1 MKRPSASA
9 SPAELAAALHEVS
22 NALTVV
28 LGWLDIVGS
37 RVQAGP
43 ARDALEVALSY
54 ARLGHGVARRAIG
67 DGGGDGDGV
76 GGFAAERSAATLAR
90 AAVLGITPAAERKGV
105 HLRFESTTSL
115 DDWVADADAVAQILL
130 NLLLNAVAFSPA
142 GGVVTLTLRE
152 DGGGMAFRVIDE
164 GPGVDPERAST
175 LFVAPESTRTGGTGI
190 GLVHSSAAARERGG
204 ELRLARPGPG
214 ACFELFWPKRPER
227 ADARPP
233 SEPVRLDG
241 ARVLVLED
249 DPAVLGLIELALEA
263 RGAVVIS
270 ITNSHDIA
278 SFDLGTGLSAVLF
291 DLSPIAEDPRGAIAL
306 LRQRA
311 GHVPV
316 VLISGSPTGAPDLGH
331 DEVCTW
337 IRKPFEMGEVI
348 AVLRALLAD
357 G

>member
-28 LGWLDIVGS
+28 LGWLDIAGG
-37 RVQAGP
+37 RAQAGP
-43 ARDALEVALSY
+43 ARDALEVAVSY

-67 DGGGDGDGV
+67 DGDGGL
-76 GGFAAERSAATLAR
+76 AAERSAAVLAR

-105 HLRFESTTSL
+105 HVRCESTTSL
-115 DDWVADADAVAQILL
+115 DDWVAEADAVAQILL

-152 DGGGMAFRVIDE
+152 GDGGIVFRVIDE
-164 GPGVDPERAST
+164 GPGIDPERAAT
-175 LFVAPESTRTGGTGI
+175 LFTAPDSTRPGGTGI

-204 ELRLARPGPG
+204 QLSLARPGPG

-227 ADARPP
+227 ADARPAP
-233 SEPVRLDG
+233 EPVRLDG

-263 RGAVVIS
+263 RGAMVIS
-270 ITNSHDIA
+270 VTSLHDLA
-278 SFDLGTGLSAVLF
+278 SFEVGGGLSAALF
-291 DLSPIAEDPRGAIAL
+291 DLSPIADDPRGAIAL
-306 LRQRA
+306 LRARA
-311 GHVPV
+311 GAVPV

-331 DEVCTW
+331 DDVRAW
-337 IRKPFEMGEVI
+337 VRKPFEMGEVL
-348 AVLRALLAD
+348 AVLRALLA
-357 G
+357 GG